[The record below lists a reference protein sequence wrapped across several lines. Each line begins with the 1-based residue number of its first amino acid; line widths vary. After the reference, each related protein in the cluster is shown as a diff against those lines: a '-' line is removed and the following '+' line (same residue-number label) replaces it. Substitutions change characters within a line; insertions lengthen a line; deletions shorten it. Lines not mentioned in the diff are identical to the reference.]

1 MALDPTQ
8 LGQAVRDRRKEL
20 GLKQADLAAMS
31 SVSEPTVRAV
41 ETGRTNASDATLA
54 SLSRQLGWNPD
65 HLAALRDGR
74 SVRTAAERA
83 SSFLAEVI
91 EDSAPQAPRSWSAD
105 HMRRLDRVGDDLTE
119 REKERL
125 VSSAEQIA
133 QARQQASIS
142 LLSDRQPPL
151 EGLGDGQQA
160 LGDYALAAG
169 DGRNPLGVETGP
181 EEHRF
186 SPPDD
191 GIDPADVSDD
201 PGPEWGA

>member
-160 LGDYALAAG
+160 LGD
-169 DGRNPLGVETGP
+169 PSPMGVDTIGG
-181 EEHRF
+181 HR
-186 SPPDD
+186 
-191 GIDPADVSDD
+191 
-201 PGPEWGA
+201 